1 MVHRKFSKDQ
11 NVLRALFFLLIV
23 LMAAPCVTLQ
33 AEEGEDAPT
42 KIETY
47 EELLQIGKDPQGS
60 YVLMNDIDMAG
71 LPWEPVAFEGVFDG
85 GGHALLNL
93 CVENVGAEQADTYDG
108 NYKVYETY
116 FAGLFSTLKEAEVRN
131 VNLVNLQIELETDVP
146 CFIGGIA
153 GYSENS
159 TVRNCSIQG
168 RLELRAHDRM
178 FGVGGIVGYGNG
190 LIEQTSADVT
200 LICIDTDADTR
211 DEQFM
216 GGAYAAGY
224 LDLNECNVI
233 IDGYDSDHG
242 YVHNGGLVGMYIF
255 YPKGTAYEGLIT
267 NNTVQG
273 RIRFFEDNTDRRAY
287 CREYLGEV
295 MSWNLKNS
303 DNSAVFERDEVFDYT
318 IDLRPDMCV
327 DASHTETVTEPGC
340 NTFGYT
346 TVTCDGCGYA
356 YTDFYTLYRHSVE
369 EWTTIQSPTQLST
382 GVQSGVCLRCG
393 VVLEEEMPML
403 EYEEPS
409 TPSETPAL
417 TGAEQTRAF
426 SEEDSSVAETKNDI
440 PFFLHKPVVITVA
453 AVLILLFSLSVF
465 LRSRMAKSL
474 FEKARKH

>member
-1 MVHRKFSKDQ
+1 
-11 NVLRALFFLLIV
+11 
-23 LMAAPCVTLQ
+23 
-33 AEEGEDAPT
+33 
-42 KIETY
+42 
-47 EELLQIGKDPQGS
+47 
-60 YVLMNDIDMAG
+60 
-71 LPWEPVAFEGVFDG
+71 
-85 GGHALLNL
+85 
-93 CVENVGAEQADTYDG
+93 
-108 NYKVYETY
+108 
-116 FAGLFSTLKEAEVRN
+116 
-131 VNLVNLQIELETDVP
+131 
-146 CFIGGIA
+146 
-153 GYSENS
+153 
-159 TVRNCSIQG
+159 
-168 RLELRAHDRM
+168 LELRAHDRM

-255 YPKGTAYEGLIT
+255 YPKGTAHEGRIT

-346 TVTCDGCGYA
+346 TITCDGCGYA
-356 YTDFYTLYRHSVE
+356 YTDFYTLYQHSVE
-369 EWTTIQSPTQLST
+369 EWTTIQSPTQFNT
-382 GVQSGVCLRCG
+382 GVQSGVCVRCG
-393 VVLEEEMPML
+393 VVVEEEMPML

-409 TPSETPAL
+409 TPAETPAL
-417 TGAEQTRAF
+417 TETEQTNA
-426 SEEDSSVAETKNDI
+426 SGEEDSSVAETKNDI
-440 PFFLHKPVVITVA
+440 PSFLRKPVVISVA
-453 AVLILLFSLSVF
+453 AALILLLVIGGAAVW
-465 LRSRMAKSL
+465 RGKR
-474 FEKARKH
+474 R

>member
-1 MVHRKFSKDQ
+1 MLHRKFSKGRS
-11 NVLRALFFLLIV
+11 VLRALFFLLSV

-47 EELLQIGKDPQGS
+47 EELLQIQQNPQGN

-71 LPWEPVAFEGVFDG
+71 LQWEPMAFEGVFDG
-85 GGHALLNL
+85 GGHTLLNL
-93 CVENVGAEQADTYDG
+93 RVENVGVEQADTYDG

-131 VNLVNLQIELETDVP
+131 VNLVNLQMELETDVP

-255 YPKGTAYEGLIT
+255 YPKGTAHEGRIT

-287 CREYLGEV
+287 CKEYVGEV

-346 TVTCDGCGYA
+346 TITCDGCGYA

-369 EWTTIQSPTQLST
+369 EWTTIQSPTQFNT
-382 GVQSGVCLRCG
+382 GVQSGVCVRCG

-403 EYEEPS
+403 EYKAPS
-409 TPSETPAL
+409 TPAETPAL
-417 TGAEQTRAF
+417 TETEQTNA
-426 SEEDSSVAETKNDI
+426 SGEEDSSIAETKNDI
-440 PFFLHKPVVITVA
+440 PSFLRKPVVISVA
-453 AVLILLFSLSVF
+453 AALILLLVIGGAAVW
-465 LRSRMAKSL
+465 RGKR
-474 FEKARKH
+474 R

>member
-1 MVHRKFSKDQ
+1 MAHRKFSKDR
-11 NVLRALFFLLIV
+11 NVLRALFFLLIG
-23 LMAAPCVTLQ
+23 LTAAPCVTLQ

-47 EELLQIGKDPQGS
+47 EDLLQIGKDPQGS
-60 YVLMNDIDMAG
+60 YVLMNDIDMSG

-85 GGHALLNL
+85 GGHTLLNL
-93 CVENVGAEQADTYDG
+93 SVENVGAEQADTYDG

-116 FAGLFSTLKEAEVRN
+116 FAGLFSTLKEAEIRN
-131 VNLVNLQIELETDVP
+131 VNLVNLQMELETDVP

-159 TVRNCSIQG
+159 TVRNCNIQG

-190 LIEQTSADVT
+190 LIEQTGADVT

-224 LDLNECNVI
+224 LDLNECNIV

-255 YPKGTAYEGLIT
+255 YPKGTSHEGRIT

-346 TVTCDGCGYA
+346 TITCGGCGYA

-369 EWTTIQSPTQLST
+369 EWTTIQSPTQFNT
-382 GVQSGVCLRCG
+382 GVQSGVCVRCG

-409 TPSETPAL
+409 TPAETPTL
-417 TGAEQTRAF
+417 TEAEQTRAF

-440 PFFLHKPVVITVA
+440 PFFLHKPIVITVA
-453 AVLILLFSLSVF
+453 VVLILLFSLSVF

>member
-11 NVLRALFFLLIV
+11 NVLKALFFLLIV

-33 AEEGEDAPT
+33 AEEGEDTPT

-71 LPWEPVAFEGVFDG
+71 LQWEPVAFEGVFDG

-93 CVENVGAEQADTYDG
+93 SVTNVGVEQVDTYDG

-153 GYSENS
+153 GCSENS

-224 LDLNECNVI
+224 LDLNECNII

-303 DNSAVFERDEVFDYT
+303 DNSAVFERDEIFDYT
-318 IDLRPDMCV
+318 IELRPDMCV

-346 TVTCDGCGYA
+346 TITCDGCGYA

-369 EWTTIQSPTQLST
+369 EWTTIQSPTQFNT
-382 GVQSGVCLRCG
+382 GVQSGVCVLCG

-409 TPSETPAL
+409 TPTETPAL
-417 TGAEQTRAF
+417 TEAEPSGA
-426 SEEDSSVAETKNDI
+426 SGEEDSSIAETKNDI
-440 PFFLHKPVVITVA
+440 PSFLRKPVVISVA
-453 AVLILLFSLSVF
+453 AALILLLAIGGAAVWRGKMIFH
-465 LRSRMAKSL
+465 KP
-474 FEKARKH
+474 

>member
-1 MVHRKFSKDQ
+1 MLHRKLSKGRS
-11 NVLRALFFLLIV
+11 VLRALFFLLIV

-71 LPWEPVAFEGVFDG
+71 LQWEPVAFEGVFDG

-93 CVENVGAEQADTYDG
+93 RVENVGAEQADTYDG

-131 VNLVNLQIELETDVP
+131 VNLVNLQMELETDVP

-200 LICIDTDADTR
+200 LICVDTDADTR

-255 YPKGTAYEGLIT
+255 YPKGTAHEGFIT

-287 CREYLGEV
+287 CREYVGET

-327 DASHTETVTEPGC
+327 EASHTETVTEPGC

-346 TVTCDGCGYA
+346 TITCDGCGYT

-369 EWTTIQSPTQLST
+369 EWATIQSPTQFST
-382 GVQSGVCLRCG
+382 GVRSGVCVRCG

-403 EYEEPS
+403 KYEEPS
-409 TPSETPAL
+409 TPAETPAL
-417 TGAEQTRAF
+417 TEAEQTDA
-426 SEEDSSVAETKNDI
+426 SGGEDSSVAETKNDI
-440 PFFLHKPVVITVA
+440 PSFLRKPVVIAVA
-453 AVLILLFSLSVF
+453 AVLILLLVIGEVTV
-465 LRSRMAKSL
+465 RRG
-474 FEKARKH
+474 ERR